1 MSESVRARI
10 IKGRFFSKHRHIHA
24 IKQFKLKYC
33 EKRRIGQQNFSEQ
46 HRYENWFKHRHKKGL
61 YKLAVTKTD
70 VSKKIVTPTHN
81 LKVLTKKHNDK
92 KLAITLL
99 IVGTGLIFIIS
110 GRK

>member
-1 MSESVRARI
+1 M
-10 IKGRFFSKHRHIHA
+10 
-24 IKQFKLKYC
+24 
-33 EKRRIGQQNFSEQ
+33 
-46 HRYENWFKHRHKKGL
+46 
-61 YKLAVTKTD
+61 TKTD

-81 LKVLTKKHNDK
+81 LKVLTKKHNGK

>member
-1 MSESVRARI
+1 M
-10 IKGRFFSKHRHIHA
+10 
-24 IKQFKLKYC
+24 
-33 EKRRIGQQNFSEQ
+33 
-46 HRYENWFKHRHKKGL
+46 
-61 YKLAVTKTD
+61 TKTD

-81 LKVLTKKHNDK
+81 LKVLTKKRNDK